1 LSLEKPDFVRHFRE
15 GIAHFNASE
24 FWHAHESWE
33 TLWLAARSET
43 KQFLQGL
50 IQVAAA
56 YHHVKRGTLRGA
68 PRLFEAGMAKLAPF
82 PQGYCG
88 LDRSAV
94 KSLSSDFPKL
104 REIAIAPPANDW

>member
-1 LSLEKPDFVRHFRE
+1 MKPEFVTHFRE
-15 GIAHFNASE
+15 GIAHFNATE

-33 TLWLAARSET
+33 TLWLAAESDV

-68 PRLFEAGMAKLAPF
+68 PRLFEAGMRKLAPF
-82 PQGYCG
+82 PQDFCG
-88 LDRSAV
+88 LDRSQVVELTA
-94 KSLSSDFPKL
+94 DFPKL
-104 REIAIAPPANDW
+104 REIAIAPPADDW